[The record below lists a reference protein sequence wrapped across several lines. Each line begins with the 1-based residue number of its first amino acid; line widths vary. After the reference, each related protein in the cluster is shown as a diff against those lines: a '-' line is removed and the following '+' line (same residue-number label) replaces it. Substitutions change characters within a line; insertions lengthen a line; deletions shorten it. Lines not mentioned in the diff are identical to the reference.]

1 MNQVLAVTTQ
11 QVCGSALKNIPTFKL
26 KTKAQRINTS
36 AANLDEVIRSIQ
48 SSVRVQEQK
57 IESLNSIIGGSL

>member
-1 MNQVLAVTTQ
+1 MATI
-11 QVCGSALKNIPTFKL
+11 ALYAGPINRMPELVKSLRRSVVDYKTELSRL

-57 IESLNSIIGGSL
+57 